1 MGGSSKGSSSGS
13 DSNPRQVQFGLTQD
27 DESEESLDLDLA
39 SEHSEPEIDNVN
51 ERLRHQTHFPD
62 EDFQIKSLSRVLAVV
77 TTVMLQMC
85 YQKIAFFRTI
95 NKMPRVPTNLEYVP
109 LDEKYHNAE
118 REIGVILHP
127 SEEFLNYRKFQKD
140 LSWLENVLKS
150 VIIDLQKSFYF
161 DDFIK
166 ILNEDNLTRQEEH
179 TLLTSKMFN
188 LHEVKKL
195 RTYLDLEKKELNRE
209 LQDVTEEL
217 GNFKD
222 QLNDDIIESGVK
234 LNYLK
239 EWQKSRQ
246 EQNTSILNRQEQKLI
261 KMAEN
266 MNAEIEKE
274 IVIHEDMFSF
284 LEMSLS
290 EFQEEITKWMEKYD
304 VDMEELEKAVEKKK
318 IDLEQQKDNYL
329 KLLEEYNSRQEEMD
343 KYKAH
348 KLQMQREAEELQR
361 QTRAATRIQAW
372 WRGVMFRKGLGP
384 FKRKKG
390 KGKKGSGSGKKPKK

>member
-1 MGGSSKGSSSGS
+1 MGGSSKSSSTDS
-13 DSNPRQVQFGLTQD
+13 SNPRHQVQFGITR
-27 DESEESLDLDLA
+27 DESEESVELDLP
-39 SEHSEPEIDNVN
+39 SEHSETEIENVN
-51 ERLRHQTHFPD
+51 ERLRHQTHLPD
-62 EDFQIKSLSRVLAVV
+62 DDFQIKNLSRVLAVV

-85 YQKIAFFRTI
+85 YQKIAFFRTM
-95 NKMPRVPTNLEYVP
+95 NKMPRVPINLEYVP
-109 LDEKYHNAE
+109 LDEKYNNAE

-166 ILNEDNLTRQEEH
+166 ILNEDEMTRQEEQ

-195 RTYLDLEKKELNRE
+195 RTYLDLEKKELTRE

-222 QLNDDIIESGVK
+222 QLNDDIIESVVK
-234 LNYLK
+234 LNYVK
-239 EWQKSRQ
+239 EWQKSRG
-246 EQNTSILNRQEQKLI
+246 EQNSSILNRQEQKLI
-261 KMAEN
+261 KMSEN
-266 MNAEIEKE
+266 MTTEIEKE
-274 IVIHEDMFSF
+274 IVIHDEMCTF
-284 LEMSLS
+284 LEMSLD

-304 VDMEELEKAVEKKK
+304 MDMEELEKAVEKKK
-318 IDLEQQKDNYL
+318 IELEQQKDNYS
-329 KLLEEYNSRQEEMD
+329 KLLEEFNYRQEEMD

-348 KLQMQREAEELQR
+348 KLQMQKEAEEIQR

-390 KGKKGSGSGKKPKK
+390 KGKKGSGSAKKHKK